1 MAKMKKHR
9 KYRSKITAKSSWNKR
24 VSCRQNMRKGRIK
37 GNYKRRARKN
47 GAYTDASTGVLF
59 EACLRLVIAMF
70 IFWWVI
76 ASNL

>member
-37 GNYKRRARKN
+37 GNYKRRSRKN
-47 GAYTDASTGVLF
+47 VTYIDVLIGVIF
-59 EACLRLVIAMF
+59 EIILRLGLSAIVI
-70 IFWWVI
+70 WWMI
-76 ASNL
+76 SLNS